1 MSDKSWM
8 TPAEYR
14 AAQARKAAQWIF
26 SAQAAF
32 AIVAIS
38 MLIGLGFGLGVELIV
53 LILSIFW

>member
-1 MSDKSWM
+1 M